1 MKSCG
6 IKKDQISF
14 NIKEKKV
21 IPEGWK
27 HPPMET
33 QLTIMGIGTSPL

>member
-1 MKSCG
+1 MLLKHAAQRAG

-21 IPEGWK
+21 IPEG
-27 HPPMET
+27 
-33 QLTIMGIGTSPL
+33 